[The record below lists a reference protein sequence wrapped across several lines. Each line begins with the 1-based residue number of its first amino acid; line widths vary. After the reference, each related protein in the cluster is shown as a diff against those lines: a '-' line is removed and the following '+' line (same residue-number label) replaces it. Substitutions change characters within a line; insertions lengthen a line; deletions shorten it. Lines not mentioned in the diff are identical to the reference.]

1 MGFCHTGEKSCEI
14 GDTPKY
20 HFGIDYILMQ
30 SAPCALVKLIHFF
43 GNDPTSKQT
52 TINVTFHDA
61 RKKLPGKML
70 ELAYFETRK

>member
-1 MGFCHTGEKSCEI
+1 
-14 GDTPKY
+14 
-20 HFGIDYILMQ
+20 MQ

-70 ELAYFETRK
+70 ELAYLTLESKYPFSTGVSNVASGAMAPVLFGDFTI